1 MQRHGP
7 PQSQPSPHRG
17 PAHRA
22 PGAGAWA
29 SPWRRRRRGETRRGR
44 EKLYSLL
51 SSSQNPY
58 RGSGDDDNKPATV
71 ADFFADPPD
80 WLPKQLKVY
89 RENPALHL
97 KPLCAAVAAVVLGDS
112 VRGDEVREE
121 VERVLE
127 EGEVV

>member
-29 SPWRRRRRGETRRGR
+29 SPWRRRPRGETRRGR

-71 ADFFADPPD
+71 AGLFAVPPD
-80 WLPKQLKVY
+80 WLPGQLEKY
-89 RENPALHL
+89 RENPERHL
-97 KPLCAAVAAVVLGDS
+97 GPLCTAVAAEVLGDGDLAPE
-112 VRGDEVREE
+112 VRDEVQRI
-121 VERVLE
+121 LE
-127 EGEVV
+127 EG